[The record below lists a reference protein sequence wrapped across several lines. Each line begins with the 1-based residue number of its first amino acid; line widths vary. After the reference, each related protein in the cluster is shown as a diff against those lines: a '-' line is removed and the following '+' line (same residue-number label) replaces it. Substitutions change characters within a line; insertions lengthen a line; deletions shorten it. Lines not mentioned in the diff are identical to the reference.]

1 MDTYLPPLLLTY
13 LAAFRPAFSTR
24 TWPYFQ
30 GFIWALLVLEGRKC
44 VTRLSRACVFIDR
57 HLASWERFL
66 SQHPWDL
73 TQVTAQL
80 VSLLGEHL
88 GEALLWGGAYLVALD
103 TTFIAKVKGRM
114 LGVQRW
120 KITSDNPDRG
130 EHLTGHQWAL
140 AGLLARFQQREL
152 CFPVLTRLVSG
163 ARNPSHFKVSPEGVV
178 SPMTFWD
185 CVLAVVFQMA
195 LLLKGRPFRVVAD
208 AAFSKAPFLEP
219 LLQQGITV
227 ISRLRHDAVGWE
239 DPPPYS
245 GRGRPPKRGKRWKL
259 KELWGAYSP
268 QTVRACLYGQVREVA
283 VVVRQVWLR
292 GLSQKVQ
299 VVVTQGFKEPIL
311 LVCTDL
317 SLTAAQI
324 LEIYAARFSLELALR
339 DLKGYVGMGDYQ
351 SPTTG
356 AILRFVQLC
365 CVALG
370 VGRLVLLRPEGAS
383 EWLGESS
390 KSPVSEVPWSFGRLR
405 RGLRRFALRRMLFS
419 KFAVGADFE
428 KVSREAEALLRLV
441 A

>member
-13 LAAFRPAFSTR
+13 LAGFRPAFSSR

-44 VTRLSRACVFIDR
+44 ITRISRACVFIDR

-80 VSLLGEHL
+80 VHLLLEHIGDHL
-88 GEALLWGGAYLVALD
+88 RWGGAYLVALD

-130 EHLTGHQWAL
+130 ESLTGHQWAL
-140 AGLLARFQQREL
+140 AGLLARFEQRWL

-163 ARNPSHFKVSPEGVV
+163 AKHPSHFKVSPEGVV
-178 SPMTFWD
+178 APMSFWD
-185 CVLAVVFQMA
+185 CVLAAVFQMEV
-195 LLLKGRPFRVVAD
+195 LLKDLPFRVVAD

-219 LLQQGITV
+219 LLQRGIGV
-227 ISRLRHDAVGWE
+227 ISRLRQDAVGWD
-239 DPPPYS
+239 DPPAYS
-245 GRGRPPKRGKRWKL
+245 GRGRPPKWGKRWKL
-259 KELWGAYSP
+259 KELWGACSP
-268 QTVRACLYGQVREVA
+268 QKVSACLYGQAVEVA

-317 SLTAAQI
+317 SLTAAQV
-324 LEIYAARFSLELALR
+324 LESYAARFSLELALR
-339 DLKGYVGMGDYQ
+339 DLKGYLGMGDYQ
-351 SPTTG
+351 SPTPG

-365 CVALG
+365 CVAFG
-370 VGRLVLLRPEGAS
+370 VGRLMLLRPEGAS
-383 EWLGESS
+383 AWLEESP
-390 KSPVSEVPWSFGRLR
+390 KSAVSEAPWSFGRLR
-405 RGLRRFALRRMLFS
+405 RGLRGFALRRVLFS
-419 KFAVGADFE
+419 KFAAGADFE
-428 KVSREAEALLRLV
+428 KVSGEAEALLRLV